1 MIPKVQECYQN
12 AAECTRLAEQARDER
27 ARLFFLSLQVVW
39 VNVAQNYEFIERTQ
53 QFLSSLGQ

>member
-1 MIPKVQECYQN
+1 MIPKVQECYQK
-12 AAECTRLAEQARDER
+12 AAECTRLAERARDER

-39 VNVAQNYEFIERTQ
+39 LNVAQNYEFIERTQ